1 MLDDENYYSNKMD
14 LEYFS
19 VSQYKAFMSCEAKA
33 MAKLKGEYESTN
45 KEALLLGSY
54 VHSWSDGTIEQFKK
68 DNPDMYSSRGAT
80 KGQLKSSFQIADK
93 MIKTLAEDKVC
104 MNFLTGDKEVIV
116 AGELFGQQW
125 KAKVDVLNLEKGFF
139 SDLKTTQDI
148 YKKYNGLTF
157 IEKYGY
163 IEQMAIYRE
172 LIKQQ
177 YGKDLMP
184 YIVAVTKEDTP
195 NKAVIRI
202 DKSYTMPK
210 LEEIEFYMGRI
221 AKVKNGL
228 EKPIGCGKCDY
239 CKSVSKVT
247 KILTLEDL
255 R

>member
-1 MLDDENYYSNKMD
+1 
-14 LEYFS
+14 
-19 VSQYKAFMSCEAKA
+19 
-33 MAKLKGEYESTN
+33 
-45 KEALLLGSY
+45 
-54 VHSWSDGTIEQFKK
+54 
-68 DNPDMYSSRGAT
+68 
-80 KGQLKSSFQIADK
+80 
-93 MIKTLAEDKVC
+93 
-104 MNFLTGDKEVIV
+104 
-116 AGELFGQQW
+116 
-125 KAKVDVLNLEKGFF
+125 
-139 SDLKTTQDI
+139 
-148 YKKYNGLTF
+148 
-157 IEKYGY
+157 
-163 IEQMAIYRE
+163 MAIYRE

-202 DKSYTMPK
+202 DKCYATPK

-239 CKSVSKVT
+239 CKSVNKVT

>member
-33 MAKLKGEYESTN
+33 MAKLRGEYESLN

-54 VHSWSDGTIEQFKK
+54 VHSWSEGTIEQFKK

-80 KGQLKSSFQIADK
+80 KGQLKSSFLIADK
-93 MIKTLAEDKVC
+93 MIKTLEADKVC

-116 AGELFGQQW
+116 TGELFGQKW

-157 IEKYGY
+157 VEKYGY

-184 YIVAVTKEDTP
+184 YIVAITKEDTP

-202 DKSYTMPK
+202 DKAYTEPK

-247 KILTLEDL
+247 KIMTLEDL